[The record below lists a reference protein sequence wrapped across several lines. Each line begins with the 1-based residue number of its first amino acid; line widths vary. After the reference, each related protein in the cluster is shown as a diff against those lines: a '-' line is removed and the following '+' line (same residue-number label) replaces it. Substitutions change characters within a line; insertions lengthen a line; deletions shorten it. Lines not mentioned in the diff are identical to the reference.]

1 MAAPASRKRSGAAA
15 RGRGKVGAPSG
26 AGGPIVVVDVDKFGG
41 KWVATRRGRV
51 VAAAE
56 DFAGI
61 RQAVRELGVEDD
73 AILTRVPE
81 TGEFAY

>member
-1 MAAPASRKRSGAAA
+1 M
-15 RGRGKVGAPSG
+15 
-26 AGGPIVVVDVDKFGG
+26 VVDVDKFGG